1 MINNFSIDDTIIEKV
16 VFGRIEPKIYAFET
30 DTIPR
35 YLKVGDTFRSVD
47 ERLNEWKKAGFS
59 DLKHVGDWSSEIAGK
74 DIYFR
79 DYSVHSY
86 LEDNGKTRLTRDVYP
101 DKPYSKEF
109 FKDASKEDVEKAIAD
124 IVDSSEKDCTK
135 YIYYAIGNRAT
146 VETEYKRDSFDWK
159 PRRPLQTDTIDKFNQ
174 AQANG
179 RSNLLMYAVMRF
191 GKSFT
196 SLCCAKAMNAKFVLV
211 VSGKA
216 DVADEWQQNVQKPGQ
231 FANFVFLNS
240 KKLKKNDTAISD
252 AQSSEKCIVL
262 FLTLQDLS
270 KEKKRFSELFK
281 SKIDLMIID
290 ETHFGARAET
300 LGKVIADAHYKED
313 TALKQIEKA
322 DGINSEAL
330 GSLQVDKA
338 EKELEKETKGLDV
351 KVKLH
356 LSGTPYRILLGS
368 EFEKEDV
375 ISFCQYSDIISEKK
389 KWYDENIAGGKQ
401 EETGKEEWDNPYY
414 GFPQMV
420 RFAFNLNE
428 SSMSKI
434 KELEEQGYSYHL
446 STLFAPQSIEKE
458 DEGKYQKFEYENEV
472 LDFLQS
478 IDGTKNDRNVL
489 SFLDNERIKE
499 GKLCRHM
506 VMVMPYCASC
516 DAMEKLINDNKDSLK
531 NLSDYEI
538 INISGLN
545 SQYTKIKEVKS
556 KIETCETEDKKTI
569 TLTVNRMLTGC
580 TVPQWDTM
588 IFLKDTASPQDYD
601 QAIFRLQ
608 SQYVVEYEGK
618 ELVDGEEVKKV
629 IKKDMKPQTLLVDF
643 NPQRMFYL
651 QETKSRINN
660 INTADGG
667 NDESEERIKR
677 DLEVSPIIRIAEN
690 KLVEVTP
697 TDILKAVSEY
707 STNRG
712 ITEAANDIIVDE
724 NLINFENV
732 KNVIDKEFEIGS
744 GKGFAEQAYSGD
756 ETDLG
761 DDDIH
766 TGGVTDENPDDDHE
780 AKQDDNTGTSE
791 TQEKET
797 DVKVFVKKCRSYYRR
812 ILFYAFLSRGK
823 KEIRNLS
830 AVIESLSDAE
840 NERIFN
846 NLGMNK
852 DFVEFLKNNMSGTAL
867 RSLDN
872 KIYDLYRLSHEY
884 ENSENDPIKRATT
897 AIQRFG
903 KISDSEVVTPQRIAK
918 EMVDLIPED
927 DFKKVFENGNKFLDI
942 ASKMGEFAVA
952 ICRRAES
959 LGIPKEIVKNSIYS
973 IPTSSIAYEFTR
985 FVYEKLDLNEENLA
999 RKFNSYDLLDF
1010 TDENDQV
1017 DYDLISKFLKQN
1029 KSFDSI
1035 SKQETIDK
1043 GDEKVNFDIVVGNP
1057 PYQENIGTKGVND
1070 SLGKQLFPHFMKL
1083 AMLVSS
1089 SKSTMIVPSKWFTGN
1104 AQDRSFL
1111 NLRNFVLTHNHFK
1124 KITTYLNGK
1133 DVFSDVNTGSV
1144 MYYLYDNTYSGPVDF
1159 ANIQNEGRTTME
1171 RPLFEENLDVI
1182 IPMNSMISIM
1192 QKVKNESFVSLQT
1205 IVTGRNPFGVPATDS
1220 ELTSKTTTD
1229 MDNEHKISV
1238 LCAYEEVRYISKSEV
1253 TRNQELMNRWKVCT
1267 AKINGGAGT
1276 ILDGKPVSIL
1286 GKTFVLGKNSVCS
1299 NTLLAIGSFDTEK
1312 EAKNLEK
1319 YMNSRFF
1326 RFMLGIKKNANVLTS
1341 NIYYF
1346 VPMQDFTNKSDI
1358 NWNKT
1363 VLEVDQQLYKK
1374 YSLTQEEIDFI
1385 ESTIKPME

>member
-47 ERLNEWKKAGFS
+47 ERLSEWKKAGFS
-59 DLKHVGDWSSEIAGK
+59 DLKYIGDWSSEIAGK
-74 DIYFR
+74 DLYFR

-86 LEDNGKTRLTRDVYP
+86 LEGNGKTRLTREVYP

-124 IVDSSEKDCTK
+124 IVDSSEKDYTK
-135 YIYYAIGNRAT
+135 YIYYAIENRTT
-146 VETEYKRDSFDWK
+146 VETEYKRDSFDWE
-159 PRRPLQTDTIDKFNQ
+159 PRRPLQTDTIDKFQQ

-196 SLCCAKAMNAKFVLV
+196 SLCCAKAMNANFVLI

-231 FANFVFLNS
+231 FENFVFLNS
-240 KKLKKNDTAISD
+240 KKLKRNDKAITD
-252 AQSSEKCIVL
+252 AQTAGKCIVL

-270 KEKKRFSELFK
+270 KEKKRFSELFN

-300 LGKVIADAHYKED
+300 LGKVISNAHYKED

-322 DGINSEAL
+322 DGISSEAL
-330 GSLQVDKA
+330 GSLQVDEA
-338 EKELEKETKGLDV
+338 EKELEKETKELDV

-375 ISFCQYSDIISEKK
+375 ISFCQYSDIISEKE
-389 KWYDENIAGGKQ
+389 KWYKENIAGGRQ

-446 STLFAPQSIEKE
+446 SALFAPQSIEKD
-458 DEGKYQKFEYENEV
+458 DEGKYQKFEYESEV

-489 SFLDNERIKE
+489 AFLDNKRIKE

-516 DAMEKLINDNKDSLK
+516 DAMEKLINDNKDALK

-538 INISGLN
+538 INISGIN
-545 SQYTKIKEVKS
+545 SKYTKIQEVKS
-556 KIETCETEDKKTI
+556 KITTCESEDKKTI

-618 ELVDGEEVKKV
+618 ELVDGEEVKTV
-629 IKKDMKPQTLLVDF
+629 IKKDMKPQTILVDF

-651 QETKSRINN
+651 QEIKSRINN

-667 NDESEERIKR
+667 NDESEARIKR
-677 DLEVSPIIRIAEN
+677 DLEVSPIIHIAEN
-690 KLVEVTP
+690 KLVEVEP

-732 KNVIDKEFEIGS
+732 KKIIDKEFEIDS

-761 DDDIH
+761 NDDIH
-766 TGGVTDENPDDDHE
+766 TGGETGETADDNHE
-780 AKQDDNTGTSE
+780 TKQDETPNTGEMS
-791 TQEKET
+791 EKET

-812 ILFYAFLSRGK
+812 ILFYAFLSKGDN
-823 KEIRNLS
+823 EIKNLN
-830 AVIESLSDAE
+830 AVIESLSNTE
-840 NERIFN
+840 NKRIFD
-846 NLGMNK
+846 NLGMDK
-852 DFVEFLKNNMSGTAL
+852 DFVEFLKNNMSGMAL

-884 ENSENDPIKRATT
+884 ENSDDDPIKRATT

-918 EMVDLIPED
+918 EMVDLIPEE
-927 DFKKVFENGNKFLDI
+927 DFKKVFESGNKFLDI

-952 ICRRAES
+952 IYRRAES
-959 LGIPKEIVKNSIYS
+959 LGIPKNLIKNSIYS
-973 IPTSSIAYEFTR
+973 IPTSNIAYEFSR
-985 FVYEKLDLNEENLA
+985 FIYEKLDLNEENLA
-999 RKFNSYDLLDF
+999 ERFNSYNLLDF
-1010 TDENDQV
+1010 TDENGKV
-1017 DYDLISKFLKQN
+1017 DYEYIAGFLKQN
-1029 KSFDSI
+1029 KPFNSV
-1035 SKQETIDK
+1035 KIDDKITK
-1043 GDEKVNFDIVVGNP
+1043 GDDMVNFDVVVGNP
-1057 PYQENIGTKGVND
+1057 PYHETISNATDND
-1070 SLGKQLFPHFMKL
+1070 SLGKQLFPWFVMCSTQI
-1083 AMLVSS
+1083 A
-1089 SKSTMIVPSKWFTGN
+1089 SKFASMITPSRWFTGD
-1104 AQDRSFL
+1104 AQDKSFVK
-1111 NLRNFVLTHNHFK
+1111 LRYYMQENNHIK
-1124 KITTYLNGK
+1124 KITHYK
-1133 DVFSDVNTGSV
+1133 DEKEVFNDVEIKGGIS
-1144 MYYLYDNTYSGPVDF
+1144 YFLYEQSYKGQVEFVNVSKGEKESK
-1159 ANIQNEGRTTME
+1159 IRK
-1171 RPLFEENLDVI
+1171 LFEDGLDI
-1182 IPMNSMISIM
+1182 IISDSVNYPLIC
-1192 QKVKNESFVSLQT
+1192 KVKTKDFIPLTT
-1205 IVTGRNPFGVPATDS
+1205 ITTGRNAFGIIGKPSVVNSISKKEYFSGAC
-1220 ELTSKTTTD
+1220 ELRCKA
-1229 MDNEHKISV
+1229 NEIRWIKEDAVIKNRDIFEKYKV
-1238 LCAYEEVRYISKSEV
+1238 YISKSAGNPNSD
-1253 TRNQELMNRWKVCT
+1253 TKVIGYPYVGGPKSACT
-1267 AKINGGAGT
+1267 DSLFPIGKFDTLEEAENLAKYMKT
-1276 ILDGKPVSIL
+1276 KFLRYMVSIL
-1286 GKTFVLGKNSVCS
+1286 KTSQ
-1299 NTLLAIGSFDTEK
+1299 
-1312 EAKNLEK
+1312 
-1319 YMNSRFF
+1319 
-1326 RFMLGIKKNANVLTS
+1326 NVTQ
-1341 NIYYF
+1341 IVYGF
-1346 VPMQDFTNKSDI
+1346 VPVQDFTASSDIDWNKSI
-1358 NWNKT
+1358 E
-1363 VLEVDQQLYKK
+1363 EVDEQLYVK
-1374 YSLTQEEIDFI
+1374 YELTQQEIDHI
-1385 ESTIKPME
+1385 EYMIKPME

>member
-1 MINNFSIDDTIIEKV
+1 MINNFNIDDTIIEKV

-30 DTIPR
+30 DTIPK

-86 LEDNGKTRLTRDVYP
+86 LEDNGKTRLTRGVYP

-124 IVDSSEKDCTK
+124 IVDSSEKDYTK

-146 VETEYKRDSFDWK
+146 VETEYKRDSFDWE

-216 DVADEWQQNVQKPGQ
+216 DVADEWQQNVQKPRQ

-252 AQSSEKCIVL
+252 AQSSGKCIVL

-270 KEKKRFSELFK
+270 KEKKRFSELFE

-313 TALKQIEKA
+313 TALKQIENA

-375 ISFCQYSDIISEKK
+375 ISFCQYSDIISEKE
-389 KWYDENIAGGKQ
+389 KWYKENIAGGKQ

-446 STLFAPQSIEKE
+446 SALFAPQSIEKD

-516 DAMEKLINDNKDSLK
+516 DAMEQLINDNKDALK

-545 SQYTKIKEVKS
+545 SQYTKIQEVKS
-556 KIETCETEDKKTI
+556 KIATCESEDKKTI

-667 NDESEERIKR
+667 NDESEARIKR
-677 DLEVSPIIRIAEN
+677 DLEVSPIIHISEN
-690 KLVEVTP
+690 KLVEVEP
-697 TDILKAVSEY
+697 SDILKAVSEY

-766 TGGVTDENPDDDHE
+766 TGGETDETSDDDHE
-780 AKQDDNTGTSE
+780 TRQDDNTGTGE

-797 DVKVFVKKCRSYYRR
+797 DVKVFIKKCRSYYRR
-812 ILFYAFLSRGK
+812 ILFYAFLSKGE

-830 AVIESLSDAE
+830 AVIESLSDTE
-840 NERIFN
+840 NERVFN

-884 ENSENDPIKRATT
+884 EDSNDDPIKRATT

-927 DFKKVFENGNKFLDI
+927 DFKKVFESGNKFLDI

-952 ICRRAES
+952 IYRRAES
-959 LGIPKEIVKNSIYS
+959 LGVSKEVIKNSIYS
-973 IPTSSIAYEFTR
+973 IPTSNIAYEFTR
-985 FVYEKLDLNEENLA
+985 FIYEKLDLSEENLA
-999 RKFNSYDLLDF
+999 RNFNAYDLLTFGD
-1010 TDENDQV
+1010 DKI
-1017 DYDLISKFLKQN
+1017 DYETITKFLKQN
-1029 KSFDSI
+1029 KSFNSI
-1035 SKQETIDK
+1035 KIGEKIIE
-1043 GDEKVNFDIVVGNP
+1043 GDEIVNFDVVLGNP
-1057 PYQENIGTKGVND
+1057 PYQVSDGGAQASARPIYHNFVDISKKIEPSFMTLIMPTRWYAGGKGLDEFRNDMLNDTSIAELHDFLHPEEVFPDTNNRGGVCYLLWDYKNTDENSSVRVVSHQGEGVVTTATRKLKYRELDIFIRYSQAIDILEKIFADEDIDTLNNHISAAKAFGFRTFFINDPKFRKTNSGLKNPVVCYGRGGNVGYVEDEEITSHREWIDNWKVYVPESNNIGTELND
-1070 SLGKQLFPHFMKL
+1070 DNQ
-1083 AMLVSS
+1083 
-1089 SKSTMIVPSKWFTGN
+1089 N
-1104 AQDRSFL
+1104 SF
-1111 NLRNFVLTHNHFK
+1111 VGAPKT
-1124 KITTYLNGK
+1124 ICTETYLVVGADQNL
-1133 DVFSDVNTGSV
+1133 NEV
-1144 MYYLYDNTYSGPVDF
+1144 MANNLAEYLRTRF
-1159 ANIQNEGRTTME
+1159 ARF
-1171 RPLFEENLDVI
+1171 LL
-1182 IPMNSMISIM
+1182 
-1192 QKVKNESFVSLQT
+1192 SL
-1205 IVTGRNPFGVPATDS
+1205 A
-1220 ELTSKTTTD
+1220 
-1229 MDNEHKISV
+1229 KIS
-1238 LCAYEEVRYISKSEV
+1238 
-1253 TRNQELMNRWKVCT
+1253 QH
-1267 AKINGGAGT
+1267 GT
-1276 ILDGKPVSIL
+1276 
-1286 GKTFVLGKNSVCS
+1286 GKTYQFIPV
-1299 NTLLAIGSFDTEK
+1299 
-1312 EAKNLEK
+1312 
-1319 YMNSRFF
+1319 
-1326 RFMLGIKKNANVLTS
+1326 
-1341 NIYYF
+1341 
-1346 VPMQDFTNKSDI
+1346 QDFSRAWTDA
-1358 NWNKT
+1358 
-1363 VLEVDQQLYKK
+1363 DLYAK
-1374 YSLTQEEIDFI
+1374 YGLTDEEIAFI
-1385 ESTIKPME
+1385 ESMIKPME